1 MDWKENCGNRWIVP
15 GLGIYFLSPDEQN
28 WPLDEIVR
36 QLHFT
41 RQIKLNGQAYF
52 RNRFLLNNT
61 KGIWDELQENFYTTP
76 ALIPPMTWMDSIP
89 PSTPAM
95 PSLQLLPDGKMHMSW
110 QISTD
115 NNGGLVT
122 YHLYASDT
130 YPVDITDAG
139 NLLETYLTHTE
150 YEYTPISPWRQ
161 KRYFAVTAAD
171 RFGNESAPLELNAI
185 SETDMPLLND
195 GDILTLPEIKEA
207 KTVKIFTVTGEEIKY
222 FVYAPQMSIASLPS
236 GFYTVYILNN
246 AGAQTFV
253 GTIVK

>member
-1 MDWKENCGNRWIVP
+1 MANSFSAFSIACLCEIRP
-15 GLGIYFLSPDEQN
+15 LS
-28 WPLDEIVR
+28 
-36 QLHFT
+36 
-41 RQIKLNGQAYF
+41 IK
-52 RNRFLLNNT
+52 
-61 KGIWDELQENFYTTP
+61 
-76 ALIPPMTWMDSIP
+76 
-89 PSTPAM
+89 
-95 PSLQLLPDGKMHMSW
+95 
-110 QISTD
+110 
-115 NNGGLVT
+115 
-122 YHLYASDT
+122 T

-207 KTVKIFTVTGEEIKY
+207 KTVKIFTATGEEIKY
-222 FVYAPQMSIASLPS
+222 FVYAPQMSIASLPG

>member
-1 MDWKENCGNRWIVP
+1 
-15 GLGIYFLSPDEQN
+15 
-28 WPLDEIVR
+28 
-36 QLHFT
+36 
-41 RQIKLNGQAYF
+41 
-52 RNRFLLNNT
+52 
-61 KGIWDELQENFYTTP
+61 
-76 ALIPPMTWMDSIP
+76 
-89 PSTPAM
+89 M
-95 PSLQLLPDGKMHMSW
+95 PSLQLLPDGKMHISW

-115 NNGGLVT
+115 NNGARC
-122 YHLYASDT
+122 HLSSLCLST
-130 YPVDITDAG
+130 YPDITDAG

-207 KTVKIFTVTGEEIKY
+207 KTVKIFTATGEEIKY
-222 FVYAPQMSIASLPS
+222 FVYAPQMSIASLPG

>member
-1 MDWKENCGNRWIVP
+1 MGRTPREF
-15 GLGIYFLSPDEQN
+15 LYHSGIDSPND
-28 WPLDEIVR
+28 LD
-36 QLHFT
+36 
-41 RQIKLNGQAYF
+41 GQH
-52 RNRFLLNNT
+52 
-61 KGIWDELQENFYTTP
+61 
-76 ALIPPMTWMDSIP
+76 P

-195 GDILTLPEIKEA
+195 GDITHPA
-207 KTVKIFTVTGEEIKY
+207 
-222 FVYAPQMSIASLPS
+222 
-236 GFYTVYILNN
+236 
-246 AGAQTFV
+246 
-253 GTIVK
+253 

>member
-1 MDWKENCGNRWIVP
+1 MGRTPREF
-15 GLGIYFLSPDEQN
+15 LYHSGIDSPND
-28 WPLDEIVR
+28 LD
-36 QLHFT
+36 
-41 RQIKLNGQAYF
+41 GQHPPIHSGHAF
-52 RNRFLLNNT
+52 
-61 KGIWDELQENFYTTP
+61 P
-76 ALIPPMTWMDSIP
+76 ATV
-89 PSTPAM
+89 A
-95 PSLQLLPDGKMHMSW
+95 GRKMHMSW

-207 KTVKIFTVTGEEIKY
+207 KTVKIFTATGEEIKY
-222 FVYAPQMSIASLPS
+222 FVYAPQMSIASLPG

>member
-1 MDWKENCGNRWIVP
+1 MILPRRESSVP
-15 GLGIYFLSPDEQN
+15 AARVTISDLMP
-28 WPLDEIVR
+28 PL
-36 QLHFT
+36 T
-41 RQIKLNGQAYF
+41 LNG
-52 RNRFLLNNT
+52 R
-61 KGIWDELQENFYTTP
+61 
-76 ALIPPMTWMDSIP
+76 
-89 PSTPAM
+89 
-95 PSLQLLPDGKMHMSW
+95 
-110 QISTD
+110 
-115 NNGGLVT
+115 
-122 YHLYASDT
+122 
-130 YPVDITDAG
+130 
-139 NLLETYLTHTE
+139 LTHTE

-207 KTVKIFTVTGEEIKY
+207 KTVKIFTATGEEIKY
-222 FVYAPQMSIASLPS
+222 FVYAPQMSIASLPG

>member
-1 MDWKENCGNRWIVP
+1 MGRTPREF
-15 GLGIYFLSPDEQN
+15 LYHSGIDSPND
-28 WPLDEIVR
+28 LD
-36 QLHFT
+36 
-41 RQIKLNGQAYF
+41 GQH
-52 RNRFLLNNT
+52 
-61 KGIWDELQENFYTTP
+61 
-76 ALIPPMTWMDSIP
+76 P

-207 KTVKIFTVTGEEIKY
+207 KTVKIFTATGEEIKY
-222 FVYAPQMSIASLPS
+222 FVYAPQMSIASLPG